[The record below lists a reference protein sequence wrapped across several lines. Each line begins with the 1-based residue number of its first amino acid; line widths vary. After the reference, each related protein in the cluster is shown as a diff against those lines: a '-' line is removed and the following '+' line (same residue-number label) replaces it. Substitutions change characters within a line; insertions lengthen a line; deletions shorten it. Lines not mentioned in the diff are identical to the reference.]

1 MGLTKIQ
8 IVSAL
13 GAVALVVL
21 VLELVRRR
29 KLSEEYSFVW
39 AVATLLMAVLGFSV
53 PLLKSVTQSLGILY
67 ESSLVFAAGILFAT
81 VMLLHQSVKLSRL
94 GREQRALVHEVALL
108 RSALEDT
115 QGGPV
120 PHAAGERA

>member
-1 MGLTKIQ
+1 MELTTIQ

-13 GAVALVVL
+13 GAVALVLL
-21 VLELVRRR
+21 VFELVRRR

-39 AVATLLMAVLGFSV
+39 VTATVLMAVLGFSV
-53 PLLKSVTQSLGILY
+53 PLVQWVTRSLGILY

-94 GREQRALVHEVALL
+94 GREQRSLVHELALL
-108 RSALEDT
+108 RHALEEAR
-115 QGGPV
+115 GGPA
-120 PHAAGERA
+120 PESAGDRA

>member
-1 MGLTKIQ
+1 MELTRIQ

-13 GAVALVVL
+13 GAVALVLL
-21 VLELVRRR
+21 VFELVRRR

-39 AVATLLMAVLGFSV
+39 VGATVLMAVLGFSV
-53 PLLKSVTQSLGILY
+53 PFLTAITRSLGILY

-94 GREQRALVHEVALL
+94 AREQRLVVHELALL
-108 RSALEDT
+108 RHALEEAKG
-115 QGGPV
+115 QRMPGR
-120 PHAAGERA
+120 AGDRA

>member
-13 GAVALVVL
+13 GAVALVLL

-39 AVATLLMAVLGFSV
+39 ALATVLMAVLGFSV
-53 PLLKSVTQSLGILY
+53 PFLKAITQSLGILY
-67 ESSLVFAAGILFAT
+67 ESSLVFAGGIVFAT

-94 GREQRALVHEVALL
+94 GREHRALVHELALL
-108 RSALEDT
+108 RGAVEESH
-115 QGGPV
+115 GRNV
-120 PHAAGERA
+120 PHGAGERA